1 MNEQLARTFN
11 EEIER
16 YKNALLF
23 YAKKCEWD
31 TFKINAGKLFDYIES
46 IEMSEIEK
54 KFLKISKVVIAILFL
69 AVVIICRINPDI
81 YPGLIK
87 IKKVMTLS
95 AVGGCSFELYF
106 FLNFS
111 KYMEQKMSFY
121 KKRRERFISNIER
134 DFREI
139 IVPATT

>member
-1 MNEQLARTFN
+1 MNKQLARTFN

-46 IEMSEIEK
+46 IEISEIEK